1 MKSGLNVPVDEVLI
15 GLAVRSGVVTEEAV
29 DALLGGQNEQWDKQM
44 DYDGYMQYVIVHK
57 NPFPEFE
64 GKQPYIEMRTI
75 FVDKTKRR
83 SGAGAAL
90 FKALEKIAERE
101 GISRLVIKVQCSKT
115 NDPNPFC
122 AFMPAMGYKRC
133 LPENPYDFD
142 WEKYV

>member
-1 MKSGLNVPVDEVLI
+1 MIPGLNNVTDEILL
-15 GLAVRSGVVTEEAV
+15 GLVARDGVVSEESV
-29 DALLGGQNEQWDKQM
+29 DPNLGGQNEQFDVPLP
-44 DYDGYMQYVIVHK
+44 YDGYIQYLIVHK
-57 NPFPEFE
+57 NPFPEFQ
-64 GKQPYIEMRTI
+64 GKQPYVEMRTI

-83 SGAGAAL
+83 NGAGAML

-101 GISRLVIKVQCSKT
+101 GISRLVIKVQCAEKD
-115 NDPNPFC
+115 DPNPFC